1 MNQIIIS
8 QSNIYLAGLMLAI
21 LVLAFF
27 TLAAAFIVSN
37 EYRTIRSFNLSGI
50 AVMIIMFTFTIYLLN
65 WFVKQGLENARFR
78 NESDEVNTYYDLKK
92 DRSLII
98 AQKKDS
104 APDWLANQVK
114 VRIIDENGSTYQVQF
129 NDKFAEIDK
138 KDVK

>member
-8 QSNIYLAGLMLAI
+8 QSNIYLAGLILAI
-21 LVLAFF
+21 LVSAFF

-65 WFVKQGLENARFR
+65 WFVKQGLENVRFR
-78 NESDEVNTYYDLKK
+78 NESDEVTTYYDLKK

-104 APDWLANQVK
+104 APDWLAEQVK

>member
-65 WFVKQGLENARFR
+65 WFVKQGLENVRFR
-78 NESDEVNTYYDLKK
+78 NESDEVTTYYDLKK

-104 APDWLANQVK
+104 APDWLAEQVK